1 MSARTIATRR
11 FFSQK
16 SPQTSTRW
24 QQHRSYIP
32 TYATIGLCCSGFA
45 YNYYADDQMQQKRN
59 HRHRNFIDKNL
70 IFTRDNWNAGRWWT
84 IITYSFMHTKA
95 LHLAINMVT
104 FSSFAPLSVT
114 LLGLPSTAAL
124 WLGGSASAMYLS
136 MAGDDYKK
144 KQARSAVNSNTMAS
158 AGWNLPQGV
167 PVNQDNTKHIGSS
180 GSLLSIL
187 TAVACRI
194 PQHSIYFMPI
204 PLPLPMYGVMGGF
217 AIMSAIAYMQ
227 DLVPFL
233 GHAGHLGGM
242 AFGAAYYVL
251 ALRTKRLPRA

>member
-1 MSARTIATRR
+1 MSARALATRR
-11 FFSQK
+11 FFSQQ
-16 SPQTSTRW
+16 SPQASTRW
-24 QQHRSYIP
+24 QQYKTYIP
-32 TYATIGLCCSGFA
+32 TYATIGLCGSGYA

-59 HRHRNFIDKNL
+59 FTHRNFIDKNL

-84 IITYSFMHTKA
+84 IVTYSFMHTIG
-95 LHLAINMVT
+95 LHLAINMFA
-104 FSSFAPLSVT
+104 FSSFGPLSVR
-114 LLGLPSTAAL
+114 LFGLPSTAAL

-136 MAGDDYKK
+136 MFGDEYRK
-144 KQARSAVNSNTMAS
+144 KQTRSAANSNTMTT
-158 AGWNLPQGV
+158 AGWDSPQAI
-167 PVNQDNTKHIGSS
+167 PVNQDNKRHIGSS

-187 TAVACRI
+187 TSVACRL
-194 PQHSIYFMPI
+194 PQHGVYFMPI
-204 PLPLPMYGVMGGF
+204 PIPLPVYAVMGGF
-217 AIMSAIAYMQ
+217 AVLSAVAYVQ